1 MVTIKRGF
9 SVKDVNNY
17 KIVTE
22 KKTQEENGK
31 RLVSKIEKVE
41 YKNPKLVTF
50 GNVYRVTQE
59 NAPDVLKNV
68 N

>member
-9 SVKDVNNY
+9 SVQDVNNY

-31 RLVSKIEKVE
+31 KAVI
-41 YKNPKLVTF
+41 
-50 GNVYRVTQE
+50 
-59 NAPDVLKNV
+59 
-68 N
+68 

>member
-22 KKTQEENGK
+22 KKTQEKTAKG
-31 RLVSKIEKVE
+31 LSA
-41 YKNPKLVTF
+41 KLKKLNIKT
-50 GNVYRVTQE
+50 RS
-59 NAPDVLKNV
+59 L
-68 N
+68 

>member
-41 YKNPKLVTF
+41 
-50 GNVYRVTQE
+50 
-59 NAPDVLKNV
+59 
-68 N
+68 